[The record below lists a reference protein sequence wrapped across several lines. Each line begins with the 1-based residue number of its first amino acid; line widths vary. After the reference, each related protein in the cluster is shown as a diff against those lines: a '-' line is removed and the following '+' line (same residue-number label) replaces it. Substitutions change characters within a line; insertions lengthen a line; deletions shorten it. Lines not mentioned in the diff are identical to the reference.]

1 MPWGMPCTA
10 RSTPSASRPRPRKN
24 YNRPGSIKR
33 KSKMKNR
40 LASLLLAASL
50 PLTPALAADEDVVAR
65 VNGEP
70 VSQAMLDFYRSQKQR
85 QLGGREPDP
94 DNLLKE
100 VIDIELMIQ
109 DAHRQGLDKHP
120 EVQQQLEFYRQ
131 NLMVNMAARQYLQRH
146 PVTEDDIQAAYEELA
161 ASQTGNEYRARHIL
175 VDSREEAEAVIARLN
190 DGADFAELAKT
201 ESTGPT
207 GPRGGDLGWF
217 SPDRM
222 VKEFSEAVQQMDKG
236 EHSSTPVQT
245 QFGWHVIKLE
255 DTRKAQAPALEEV
268 REQIVNQLNNQRLS
282 EYMAELRKEAK
293 IETNE

>member
-1 MPWGMPCTA
+1 M
-10 RSTPSASRPRPRKN
+10 
-24 YNRPGSIKR
+24 
-33 KSKMKNR
+33 MKNR

-70 VSQAMLDFYRSQKQR
+70 VSQAMLDFYRAQKQR

-109 DAHRQGLDKHP
+109 DAHRQGLDQHP
-120 EVQQQLEFYRQ
+120 ELQQQLEFYRQ

-161 ASQTGNEYRARHIL
+161 ASQTGNEYHARHIL
-175 VDSREEAEAVIARLN
+175 VDSEAQARELISRLD
-190 DGADFAELAKT
+190 DGADFAELAKA

-236 EHSSTPVQT
+236 EHSSAPVKT

-268 REQIVNQLNNQRLS
+268 REQIVNRLNNQRLS
-282 EYMAELRKEAK
+282 EYMAELRKDAK
-293 IETNE
+293 IETTE